1 VCENTIGNLAGAN
14 LGVALNP
21 ISAFVADAAT
31 SVIFLIGSKQTRKW
45 QFLKR
50 LFLPF
55 LANELFANHIQ
66 DKEDQTLGFYEAQVS
81 ISAFEIQDEIITDLL
96 RPSSRGFDVSF
107 SSEDGIAIQGL
118 YKEHVQDETALRR
131 AIMEACENRA
141 SHTLPPGGSIDTSS
155 AIWEIELRQSEKGHL
170 QGESFKTCRSKLI
183 VVDLPAID
191 SLSSDTNDARAGVG
205 GPLLHKSLIAFED
218 VIKKL
223 SIPSQMSLAP
233 FRSSKLTHY
242 LSELIGGNAIV
253 VGIGFI
259 AQGEPENS
267 RKTLELVNQL
277 AQVVHYPVGGKELTE
292 VLQGLLSKYKS
303 MVLQLQ
309 DEIFL
314 SSIDSRRNSNTN
326 TIPDKQTPLKLKT
339 ANRDTGDLVKLP
351 LSDIQQ
357 GGFETKNNDSI
368 SRKKYDD
375 DIRSLQEQICEEN
388 NKNIAYKNET
398 LRHNEDEAR
407 YNDRMKNIVNKRDK
421 ENNQQKLSNRNRELQ
436 QQQKYENALIEMDD
450 ENKKQ
455 FELLLLA
462 KENEYKRTQD
472 DKDDEYHLNFQIKE
486 NEYRN
491 RYRDLQEQC
500 NVANEDRIKLYE
512 ISELLHFKYA
522 TLQEEQ
528 AMQARELTQSGQ
540 IHTFIRVQRYVCVNV
555 HVHAYVCKHIY
566 VCID

>member
-1 VCENTIGNLAGAN
+1 
-14 LGVALNP
+14 
-21 ISAFVADAAT
+21 
-31 SVIFLIGSKQTRKW
+31 
-45 QFLKR
+45 

-66 DKEDQTLGFYEAQVS
+66 EKEDQTLGFYEAQVS

-118 YKEHVQDETALRR
+118 HKEHVRDETALRR

-155 AIWEIELRQSEKGHL
+155 AVWEIELRQSEKGHL

-183 VVDLPAID
+183 VVDLSAID
-191 SLSSDTNDARAGVG
+191 SLSSAANDVRADAG
-205 GPLLHKSLIAFED
+205 GPLLHKSMIAFED

-267 RKTLELVNQL
+267 RKTLELVDQL
-277 AQVVHYPVGGKELTE
+277 AQIVHYPVGGKELTE
-292 VLQGLLSKYKS
+292 VLQGLLSKYKT

-314 SSIDSRRNSNTN
+314 SSIDSKRNSNTN
-326 TIPDKQTPLKLKT
+326 ATPDKKTPMKILKSVSG
-339 ANRDTGDLVKLP
+339 DTRDLVQSP
-351 LSDIQQ
+351 LLDIQQ
-357 GGFETKNNDSI
+357 GEFETKNANNGSI

-375 DIRSLQEQICEEN
+375 DTRFLKSQILEEN
-388 NKNIAYKNET
+388 SKNIAYKNDA

-407 YNDRMKNIVNKRDK
+407 YNDRRKNIENKRGK
-421 ENNQQKLSNRNRELQ
+421 ESNQQKLNNQNKELQ
-436 QQQKYENALIEMDD
+436 QQQKYENALIEMDN

-462 KENEYKRTQD
+462 RENEYKRTQD

-486 NEYRN
+486 NEHRN

-500 NVANEDRIKLYE
+500 DIANEDRIKLYE

-528 AMQARELTQSGQ
+528 AMQARELTQSG
-540 IHTFIRVQRYVCVNV
+540 
-555 HVHAYVCKHIY
+555 
-566 VCID
+566 